1 MAKIWSVFR
10 SLGSANALKLRIGI
24 YIMINN
30 YSKKAANNAKSM
42 MGKLSLVF
50 FSWLILSSNA
60 YATWSSIAVDHDT
73 GEIGI
78 VGASCTF
85 DVQGIASIV
94 PGKGAI
100 VVQAGSSY
108 FARMKGVELMENNSS
123 LDELLSAIRDDKFE
137 PEKQQYGVISLNKD
151 ETPKV
156 YSGKLIKDWSGEL
169 IAKDFAV
176 LGNILVGKDVLK
188 SAFDAFNKTRDKPLA
203 ERLMETL
210 KAGERA
216 GGDKRCGSQYAR
228 SAFIS
233 VYNPSS
239 KAILKLSIY
248 GIDKGGQPA
257 VSLLNEQFEFWKKQ
271 HRGKK

>member
-1 MAKIWSVFR
+1 
-10 SLGSANALKLRIGI
+10 
-24 YIMINN
+24 MINT
-30 YSKKAANNAKSM
+30 YSEKAANYAISL
-42 MGKLSLVF
+42 MGKFSLF
-50 FSWLILSSNA
+50 CFAAIFLSSNA

-100 VVQAGSSY
+100 VVQARSSY
-108 FARMKGVELMENNSS
+108 FARMKGVELMEKNSS
-123 LDELLSAIRDDKFE
+123 LDELLTAMQDDKFE
-137 PEKQQYGVISLNKD
+137 PEKQQYGLISLNKN

-156 YSGKLIKDWSGEL
+156 YSGKLIKGWSGEL

-176 LGNILVGKDVLK
+176 LGNILVGEKVLK
-188 SAFDAFNKTRDKPLA
+188 SAYDAFNKTRDKPLA

-233 VYNPSS
+233 VYNPRS
-239 KAILKLSIY
+239 KAILKLSIH
-248 GIDKGGQPA
+248 GIDKGGRPA
-257 VSLLNEQFEFWKKQ
+257 VSLLNEQFEFWRNQ
-271 HRGKK
+271 HPGKK